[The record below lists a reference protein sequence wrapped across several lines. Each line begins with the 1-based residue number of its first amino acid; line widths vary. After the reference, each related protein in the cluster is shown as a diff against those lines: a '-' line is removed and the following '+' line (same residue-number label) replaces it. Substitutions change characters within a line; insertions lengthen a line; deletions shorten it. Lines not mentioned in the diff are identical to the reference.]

1 MKLFEILTR
10 SFVVLMLSFM
20 AVGMLGACSS
30 SEEEA
35 PPAESGGGGGG
46 SSEDCAAQCQ
56 VAPDHQQDECIALC
70 MGEI

>member
-1 MKLFEILTR
+1 MRLFEILKR

-35 PPAESGGGGGG
+35 PPAESGGGGGK
-46 SSEDCAAQCQ
+46 DCAAECQ
-56 VAPDHQQDECIALC
+56 AAPDINQDECMILC
-70 MGEI
+70 EGET

>member
-1 MKLFEILTR
+1 MKLFEILKR

-35 PPAESGGGGGG
+35 PPAESTGGGG

-56 VAPDHQQDECIALC
+56 VAPDHQHDECIALC